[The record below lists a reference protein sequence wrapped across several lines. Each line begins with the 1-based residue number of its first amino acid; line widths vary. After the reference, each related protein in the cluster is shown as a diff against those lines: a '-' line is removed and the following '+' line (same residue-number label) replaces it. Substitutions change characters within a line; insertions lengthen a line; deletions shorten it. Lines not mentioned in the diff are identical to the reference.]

1 MLEGLGVGSW
11 RGWER
16 VWERAGGGGRR
27 GGRLAT
33 PASRRGRPTRK
44 SPPTPHPPPPTPHRP
59 PPTPHPP
66 PATPPTPPR
75 PSSHVLEG
83 ASASSLILI
92 DELGKGTEA
101 AAGAA
106 VGGAIVERLAAAG
119 CIGVFATWVAGL
131 DRGWVRGGG

>member
-1 MLEGLGVGSW
+1 MLEGLGVGCW

-44 SPPTPHPPPPTPHRP
+44 SPPTPHPP

>member
-44 SPPTPHPPPPTPHRP
+44 SPPTPHPP

>member
-1 MLEGLGVGSW
+1 MVG
-11 RGWER
+11 GE
-16 VWERAGGGGRR
+16 AGGWRPPLR
-27 GGRLAT
+27 GEGDPLANH
-33 PASRRGRPTRK
+33 RP
-44 SPPTPHPPPPTPHRP
+44 PPTPHPPPPTPHP
-59 PPTPHPP
+59 PPP
-66 PATPPTPPR
+66 PPR
-75 PSSHVLEG
+75 PALPSHVLEG

>member
-44 SPPTPHPPPPTPHRP
+44 SPPTPHPP

-119 CIGVFATWVAGL
+119 CVGVFATWAAGL

>member
-44 SPPTPHPPPPTPHRP
+44 SPPTPHPPPPTPH
-59 PPTPHPP
+59 PP
-66 PATPPTPPR
+66 PATPRTPPR